1 MYYPQGAEFQN
12 PRVSSFSKEDPLS
25 NIRIRIRSEL
35 YDVPMIRMDDFGVL
49 NKSPTMNE
57 VEMRRIN
64 ETVKKIQDLKDKYRA

>member
-1 MYYPQGAEFQN
+1 MYYPQGVEFQN

-35 YDVPMIRMDDFGVL
+35 YDVPMIRMDDFGIL
-49 NKSPTMNE
+49 NKAPTMNE
-57 VEMRRIN
+57 NEMRRIN